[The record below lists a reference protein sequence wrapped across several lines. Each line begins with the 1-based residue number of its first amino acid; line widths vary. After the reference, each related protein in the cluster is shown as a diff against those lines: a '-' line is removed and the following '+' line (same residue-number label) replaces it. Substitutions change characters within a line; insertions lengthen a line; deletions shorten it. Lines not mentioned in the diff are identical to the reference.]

1 MSTQIEMP
9 SIAATTEPSSI
20 AHELEQLSELA
31 TLVASAR
38 DAMSDEIV
46 TRLSRTFIEGITL
59 LDRLTRNEGLMRLLQ
74 VLDRPESQHLLLGL
88 SKALSQMS
96 REIAAAPPAR
106 GGIGG
111 LWQLARERGTQEALR
126 SLSVLG
132 QYWSESMRE
141 LQTRGSPMERAKLPS

>member
-1 MSTQIEMP
+1 MSTEKPFVAP
-9 SIAATTEPSSI
+9 SVELGGFAR
-20 AHELEQLSELA
+20 ELEQLTELA

-46 TRLSRTFIEGITL
+46 ARLARAVSEGVTL

-74 VLDRPESQHLLLGL
+74 VLDRPEAQHLLLGL
-88 SKALSQMS
+88 SKALGQMS
-96 REIAAAPPAR
+96 REVAVAPPAR

-111 LWQLARERGTQEALR
+111 LWRLLGEPGTQEALR

-132 QYWSESMRE
+132 QYWSESMRD
-141 LQTRGSPMERAKLPS
+141 LERRAGR